1 MLKHLVLVMPKKKKK
16 KNLRSL
22 LRMTID
28 LSVIFLTKDQQNVS
42 SLKQEYLIKQ
52 IGNGT
57 LLLLR
62 PSHADCSDG
71 QWLILN

>member
-1 MLKHLVLVMPKKKKK
+1 MLKHLVLVMPKKK

-57 LLLLR
+57 LLL
-62 PSHADCSDG
+62 P
-71 QWLILN
+71 IVT